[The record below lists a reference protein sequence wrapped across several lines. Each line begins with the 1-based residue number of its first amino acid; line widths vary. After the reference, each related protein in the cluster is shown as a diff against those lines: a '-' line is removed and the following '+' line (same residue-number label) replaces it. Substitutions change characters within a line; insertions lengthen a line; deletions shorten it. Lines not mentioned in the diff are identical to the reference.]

1 MEVRMCSLTLA
12 WIGMIFTAEEQKMS
26 HRMSTLAIIVIA
38 LFGTEQI
45 MATEEPGFELIAKM
59 KDYEIR
65 AYGPIIVAETVVSS
79 EFDQAGNDGFRVLA
93 DYIFG
98 NNTSKSKIAMT
109 APVSQ
114 SASEKIAMT
123 APVNLAGAPGNY
135 TVQFTMP
142 ASYSMDSLPLPND
155 KRVTIR
161 LIPARRV
168 AVYRYSDNWSNKV
181 FEEKKL
187 IFLELLR
194 QDGVSTSGPA
204 EFARFDPP
212 FMPWFL
218 KRNEIWMTVNP

>member
-1 MEVRMCSLTLA
+1 MHR
-12 WIGMIFTAEEQKMS
+12 GMTILIIFIT
-26 HRMSTLAIIVIA
+26 A
-38 LFGTEQI
+38 LFGTELV
-45 MATEEPGFELIAKM
+45 MATEEPGFELIAKK

-93 DYIFG
+93 DYFFG
-98 NNTSKSKIAMT
+98 NNTARSKIAMT

-114 SASEKIAMT
+114 AASEKIEMT
-123 APVNLAGAPGNY
+123 APVNLAGAAGNY

-181 FEEKKL
+181 FEEKLK

-212 FMPWFL
+212 FMPWFFR
-218 KRNEIWMTVNP
+218 RNEIWMTVNPGS